1 MKTVPPPQPPG
12 VKSDDSTI
20 PAADLQEYLKRQ
32 RQKAKPATVL
42 LEIDLGNAS
51 ASRQRKRKKNA
62 ETTRRRQGRT
72 FGRFAP
78 MANTLCRGAE
88 PEPMSYPPTR
98 ETFTNALQHSLRA
111 KSELSGRQELGLER
125 RWKRGGMSFSKVA
138 RFAPPANSPGQAS
151 RSPTSLD
158 RYYSVDAGDKASIFS
173 TMQNSLQGTSMLFD
187 SVERFKS
194 GLVSGLRVWRCG
206 TQRLLD
212 IGSFNDRS
220 LNKDDQT
227 VFQGPS
233 GSTGTALGP
242 GSYGG
247 PGMEI
252 GMIGSR
258 AGTAGADLDRPSS
271 VFASQVERGG
281 GTFTGENTHG
291 DVPTSIAAP
300 N

>member
-12 VKSDDSTI
+12 ARSDTSMT

-42 LEIDLGNAS
+42 LEIETGNAS
-51 ASRQRKRKKNA
+51 ASRQRKKKKNGKKRHLA
-62 ETTRRRQGRT
+62 EKTRRRQGQT
-72 FGRFAP
+72 YGRFAP
-78 MANTLCRGAE
+78 MVNTLCRGAE

-125 RWKRGGMSFSKVA
+125 RWKRGGTSFSKVA
-138 RFAPPANSPGQAS
+138 RFAAPANSPGQAP

-194 GLVSGLRVWRCG
+194 GLVSGLRV
-206 TQRLLD
+206 
-212 IGSFNDRS
+212 
-220 LNKDDQT
+220 
-227 VFQGPS
+227 
-233 GSTGTALGP
+233 
-242 GSYGG
+242 
-247 PGMEI
+247 
-252 GMIGSR
+252 
-258 AGTAGADLDRPSS
+258 
-271 VFASQVERGG
+271 
-281 GTFTGENTHG
+281 
-291 DVPTSIAAP
+291 
-300 N
+300 